1 MVRRVSI
8 VVSVLITVACLPSFA
23 QQSLNSA
30 DETLTLADA
39 VRIAQENN
47 RTVRN
52 ALIASSIAEDK
63 IAEARTYRLP
73 SLDFYAYGSQ
83 LLTPVDFTFKA
94 GTFGT
99 FPGIG
104 PVPAN
109 DTNIHT
115 PLRPTFYGVQR
126 LSQPLSQQY
135 KIGLNIKLANVNKLY
150 NDQKLRLQ
158 KQDIANKVKHAY
170 YAIVRTQSSLELN
183 NSMIELDREMDR
195 VLQDQL
201 TQQVALKA
209 DSMDIKARL
218 ASDQYNILSLRNS
231 LESQKEQLNELLGRD
246 LQTPFSVSSVSEIPT
261 VEVSL
266 RQARER
272 ALASRSELRQGRL
285 GIQQAELNWQIKK
298 SEYIPDVSFVA
309 TDMSTV
315 NVNLLPSNIASVGV
329 LLTWTPLDWGRRKH
343 ELAEDAKAIAQSK
356 NSLSEAQ
363 DQILVDVGDKFRK
376 L

>member
-1 MVRRVSI
+1 
-8 VVSVLITVACLPSFA
+8 
-23 QQSLNSA
+23 
-30 DETLTLADA
+30 
-39 VRIAQENN
+39 
-47 RTVRN
+47 
-52 ALIASSIAEDK
+52 
-63 IAEARTYRLP
+63 
-73 SLDFYAYGSQ
+73 
-83 LLTPVDFTFKA
+83 
-94 GTFGT
+94 
-99 FPGIG
+99 
-104 PVPAN
+104 
-109 DTNIHT
+109 
-115 PLRPTFYGVQR
+115 
-126 LSQPLSQQY
+126 
-135 KIGLNIKLANVNKLY
+135 
-150 NDQKLRLQ
+150 
-158 KQDIANKVKHAY
+158 
-170 YAIVRTQSSLELN
+170 
-183 NSMIELDREMDR
+183 
-195 VLQDQL
+195 
-201 TQQVALKA
+201 VALKA

-246 LQTPFSVSSVSEIPT
+246 LQTPFSVSSVSEIPS
-261 VEVSL
+261 VEVTL

-376 L
+376 LEQSQALIAAALLSLEAGKERLRVMMNQFEQKAVLFKDVAQQKAAVQNSVDQYQQALLVFWTAKADFEAALGED